1 MDSYEHS
8 YETQSSVLLLGPQK
22 PCHFTKG
29 LVLLLMH
36 DRKAYKQEIFDRFR
50 RQNFSRDDLKETL

>member
-36 DRKAYKQEIFDRFR
+36 DRQAYKQEISTALNDKTSR
-50 RQNFSRDDLKETL
+50 RVI

>member
-1 MDSYEHS
+1 MDSYEHY
-8 YETQSSVLLLGPQK
+8 YETQSSVLLLAPQK

-36 DRKAYKQEIFDRFR
+36 DRQAYKQEISTDL
-50 RQNFSRDDLKETL
+50 NDKTSRGTI

>member
-1 MDSYEHS
+1 MDSYEH
-8 YETQSSVLLLGPQK
+8 YYKNTKQRTTPRPQK

-36 DRKAYKQEIFDRFR
+36 DRQAYKQEISTALNDKT
-50 RQNFSRDDLKETL
+50 SRGMI

>member
-1 MDSYEHS
+1 MDSYEHY
-8 YETQSSVLLLGPQK
+8 YETQSSVLLLAPQK

-36 DRKAYKQEIFDRFR
+36 DRQAYKQEISTALNDKT
-50 RQNFSRDDLKETL
+50 SRGMI

>member
-1 MDSYEHS
+1 MDSYEH
-8 YETQSSVLLLGPQK
+8 YYKNTKQRTTPRPQK

-36 DRKAYKQEIFDRFR
+36 DRQAYKLEISTAL
-50 RQNFSRDDLKETL
+50 NETSRGMI

>member
-8 YETQSSVLLLGPQK
+8 YETRSSVLLLGPQK

-36 DRKAYKQEIFDRFR
+36 DRQAYKQEISTALNDKTSR
-50 RQNFSRDDLKETL
+50 RVI